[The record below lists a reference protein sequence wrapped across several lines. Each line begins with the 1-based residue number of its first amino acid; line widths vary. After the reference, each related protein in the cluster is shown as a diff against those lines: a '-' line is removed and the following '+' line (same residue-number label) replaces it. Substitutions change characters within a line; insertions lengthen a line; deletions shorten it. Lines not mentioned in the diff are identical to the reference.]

1 MSLDIQP
8 GERVAIVGPSG
19 GGKSTLFDLLL
30 RFRDIES
37 GVIALDAVNIQ
48 SMDPSVL
55 RSQFALVPQQPV
67 LFSSTVWENLRYG
80 RPDATD
86 EQVIAAAKAA
96 YADEFIQQLPEGYS
110 STLGEQGVKLSGGQH
125 QRLAIARAILR
136 NPKILLLDEA
146 TSALDAQSEHLVKQ
160 ALDRLMKD
168 RTTLIIAHRLATITH
183 VDRIAV
189 MDKGRVV
196 AVGTHEELLESSGLY
211 RRLADLQFADR

>member
-1 MSLDIQP
+1 M
-8 GERVAIVGPSG
+8 GPSG